1 MAAALA
7 LTVAASV
14 LALILAS
21 DRVEAK
27 PESQRDGRIAFIVG
41 ESGDIG
47 PTPRLMLMDADG
59 SNPHLRLGWVYH
71 ASFSPNGRFLAYD
84 PRTIPRSIR
93 EIAADGGRKDRLLV
107 RNGRDVDW
115 SPAGGSLAFVRGP
128 FVRSDIWVRD
138 LRSRTQR
145 RIVRN
150 GGFPSWSWDGKKLAF
165 VRGSD
170 IWVVELASRKARR
183 LIRNAANPRFSP
195 DDTRIAFEREVAPEV
210 YIYIARADGTA
221 EQRVAEGESPAWS
234 PNGRELAFSG
244 AAHGGIVR
252 MRVDGSHRR
261 VVYAPKYYCAC
272 RDLDWAP

>member
-1 MAAALA
+1 MAAPLA

-14 LALILAS
+14 LVLILAS

-27 PESQRDGRIAFIVG
+27 SESQRDGRIAFIVG

-47 PTPRLMLMDADG
+47 PTPRLMLMGADG

-84 PRTIPRSIR
+84 PRTMPRSIR
-93 EIAADGGRKDRLLV
+93 EVAADGGRKDRLLV

-115 SPAGGSLAFVRGP
+115 SPAGGSVAFVRGP
-128 FVRSDIWVRD
+128 FFRGSEIWVRD
-138 LRSRTQR
+138 LRSRRQR
-145 RIVRN
+145 RIARN
-150 GGFPSWSWDGKKLAF
+150 GEFPSWSWDGKKIAF

-170 IWVVELASRKARR
+170 IWVVELASRKPWR

-195 DDTRIAFEREVAPEV
+195 DGTHIAFEREVAPDV
-210 YIYIARADGTA
+210 YIYIARADGRA
-221 EQRVAEGESPAWS
+221 PHRVAEGESPAWS
-234 PNGRELAFSG
+234 PKGREIAFTDG
-244 AAHGGIVR
+244 RRIIR
-252 MRVDGSHRR
+252 MRSDGSHRR
-261 VVYAPKYYCAC
+261 RIYASKEYCAC